1 MLHTGLSADVIDRLP
16 TPKGVALALTQA
28 CRRDDVNLNE
38 ISGLVRTDPA
48 LSGRLLAL
56 ANAAALG
63 GRNVISV
70 DEAVSRMGL
79 VRVSQVALAFSLID
93 QHGSGSCRNFDYAG
107 FWNRS
112 LLMAAATRTF
122 GSLRKLGVAGELF
135 TVGLL
140 AQIGSLALATAFPT
154 EYANLMALDITRA
167 DLLKREQAIT
177 GTDHLQL
184 SVAMLE
190 HWGIPIE
197 YSRPFGSYENS
208 GPGAAPGDSASTQRA
223 RLAHSAWLL
232 AGVLAQEGSEAALDH
247 ADCQANL
254 HWLDLERPDL
264 LGHLQEIESVWRV
277 WLALIARKN

>member
-1 MLHTGLSADVIDRLP
+1 MLHTGLSADVIDLLP
-16 TPKGVALALTQA
+16 SPKGVALALTQA
-28 CRRDDVNLNE
+28 CRRDDANLDE
-38 ISGLVRTDPA
+38 ISSLVRTDPA

-63 GRNVISV
+63 GRNVVSV

-93 QHGSGSCRNFDYAG
+93 QHGAGTCSNFDYAG

-112 LLMAAATRTF
+112 LLMAAATRQF
-122 GSLRKLGVAGELF
+122 GALRKLGVPGELF

-140 AQIGSLALATAFPT
+140 AQIGCLGLATAFPAA
-154 EYANLMALDITRA
+154 YSNLVALDITPG
-167 DLLKREQAIT
+167 DLLQREQAIT

-190 HWGIPIE
+190 HWGVPME
-197 YSRPFGSYENS
+197 YSRPFGLYES
-208 GPGAAPGDSASTQRA
+208 REAAANDSTTAQRS

-232 AGVLAQEGSEAALDH
+232 AGVLVQEGSEAVLDH
-247 ADCQANL
+247 SNCLATL
-254 HWLDLERPDL
+254 HWLDLAREDL
-264 LGHLQEIESVWRV
+264 LAQLQEIESVWRI
-277 WLALIARKN
+277 WLALIARKD